1 MADLTP
7 PTGQQYNPNY
17 NPNSV
22 GPGNTPFIPG
32 TNNITPQPG
41 YMIDP
46 NNPQNVI
53 PVGQS
58 PTTGV
63 TPYSPGQGTGPGTPT
78 LIGETPNYST
88 PAATPASSVSGTS
101 TATASTT
108 PQTTPY
114 ASVAGVQQ
122 QTPAPQ
128 GSTPEATP
136 QPTISDIIAGLGPNA
151 AQYGTSAVN
160 PAQNAQL
167 ASQYNQYFAQTSGS
181 APNTSPTAD
190 INQAITS
197 AAQPDPQAAYFDS
210 MAAQNPIVA
219 QLYQMTQNIV
229 SPQNTQQSFTQEYA
243 QLSAQAGIPQLQS
256 QLLNYQT
263 MMNGTTDDVRSEVTA
278 AGGFATESQVN
289 AIAATR
295 NNVLMKQATQLE
307 GQLSNQQQYVSN
319 VMQYSQADQTQV
331 NTQVNE
337 QTGLLET
344 MASLQQ
350 TMNSNAVANYQK
362 TITQLGGDMSAFA
375 STVPASMQP
384 YVENL
389 MGFAPGTLSNPQEL
403 QILTNASYK
412 QIQLQIAA
420 QRAAVYGYNAGYP
433 VNVAVPGASGSSS
446 APSGGSTGGV
456 SPSLNQPISPFLST
470 SNQSTTGYTVS
481 SQDTGGLTQIASKLG
496 VSVSALEKANPQIT
510 EKSGYN
516 VQAGQ
521 NLTVPIPVKDNS
533 TGQTG
538 YISPTDFD
546 PSKMTQ
552 LGGATVTPPKT
563 ATDTAYNAMKA
574 QVDAAAATPVTGSP
588 LNKGRYTR
596 NANSALKN
604 YIASATYQTVS
615 NAVPYLSRIQS
626 ALKDPGSITDTSLA
640 DSIIKIETGG
650 GQVTDSQ
657 ISTYFAGQS
666 FADQFAVVGD
676 KIVAK
681 GGVLSPQQRTDLAS
695 LAEGTFGYY
704 QQQYEGLYVQAMGAL
719 KAQGIPLNYGTN
731 LPDFNSLLAQTA
743 PTTQ

>member
-1 MADLTP
+1 MANGLPQTYNTQTGQWEDFTPAPTP
-7 PTGQQYNPNY
+7 PP
-17 NPNSV
+17 S
-22 GPGNTPFIPG
+22 
-32 TNNITPQPG
+32 
-41 YMIDP
+41 
-46 NNPQNVI
+46 
-53 PVGQS
+53 
-58 PTTGV
+58 GV
-63 TPYSPGQGTGPGTPT
+63 TPYQPGQGTGPGNPT
-78 LIGETPNYST
+78 LVTETPNYATPPAT
-88 PAATPASSVSGTS
+88 PAAGTNSVSSV
-101 TATASTT
+101 AS
-108 PQTTPY
+108 QTTSY
-114 ASVAGVQQ
+114 ASVAGASSSGTT
-122 QTPAPQ
+122 TPTE
-128 GSTPEATP
+128 TPP
-136 QPTISDIIAGLGPNA
+136 QPTLSDIVAGLGPSA

-167 ASQYNQYFAQTSGS
+167 ASSYNQYFAQTSGS

-197 AAQPDPQAAYFDS
+197 AAQPDPQAAYFDT

-229 SPQNTQQSFTQEYA
+229 SPQKTQESFTQEYA
-243 QLSAQAGIPQLQS
+243 QLSAQAGIPQLQA

-278 AGGFATESQVN
+278 AGGFATESQIN
-289 AIAATR
+289 AIAGTR

-350 TMNSNAVANYQK
+350 TMNSNAVTNYQK

-403 QILTNASYK
+403 QILTDASYK

-433 VNVAVPGASGSSS
+433 VNVAVPGASGGSTA
-446 APSGGSTGGV
+446 APSTGV
-456 SPSLNQPISPFLST
+456 SPTLNQPISPFLST
-470 SNQSTTGYTVS
+470 NNQSTTGYTVS

-496 VSVSALEKANPQIT
+496 VSVTALEKANPQIT

-516 VQAGQ
+516 VEAGQ

-538 YISPTDFD
+538 YISPTDFN
-546 PSKMTQ
+546 PSTMTQ

-563 ATDTAYNAMKA
+563 ATDSAYSAMKA
-574 QVDAAAATPVTGSP
+574 QVDAASATPVSGSP
-588 LNKGRYTR
+588 INKGRYTR

-604 YIASATYQTVS
+604 YISSATYQTVA

-626 ALKDPGSITDTSLA
+626 AMKDPGSISDTSLA

-666 FADQFAVVGD
+666 FADQFAVEGD

-719 KAQGIPLNYGTN
+719 QAQGIPLNYGTN
-731 LPDFNSLLAQTA
+731 LPDFTSLLAQDA
-743 PTTQ
+743 PTQ

>member
-1 MADLTP
+1 MANGSPQTYNAQTGQWEDFVPSATP
-7 PTGQQYNPNY
+7 PSPPATPLNVIETNSGQPVLNTVYPNEPLSNTNPVSSVATT
-17 NPNSV
+17 NPQ
-22 GPGNTPFIPG
+22 G
-32 TNNITPQPG
+32 ITP
-41 YMIDP
+41 
-46 NNPQNVI
+46 
-53 PVGQS
+53 
-58 PTTGV
+58 
-63 TPYSPGQGTGPGTPT
+63 
-78 LIGETPNYST
+78 
-88 PAATPASSVSGTS
+88 
-101 TATASTT
+101 
-108 PQTTPY
+108 TPY
-114 ASVAGVQQ
+114 ASVAGA
-122 QTPAPQ
+122 TPVASVASASVTAPTASETAQ
-128 GSTPEATP
+128 TP
-136 QPTISDIIAGLGPNA
+136 QPTMTDILSGLGPSA
-151 AQYGTSAVN
+151 AQYGTSATS
-160 PAQNAQL
+160 PAQNSQL
-167 ASQYNQYFAQTSGS
+167 ASAYNGYFAQTSGA

-190 INQAITS
+190 INEAITS
-197 AAQPDPQAAYFDS
+197 AAQPNPQAQFFDS
-210 MAAQNPIVA
+210 VASQNPIVA
-219 QLYQMTQNIV
+219 QLYQLTQQIV
-229 SPQNTQQSFTQEYA
+229 SPQKTQESFSQEYA
-243 QLSAQAGIPQLQS
+243 QLSTQAGIPQLQS

-263 MMNGTTDDVRSEVTA
+263 MMNGTTDDIRAEITA
-278 AGGFATESQVN
+278 AGGFATESQVG

-319 VMQYSQADQTQV
+319 IMQYAQADQTQV

-344 MASLQQ
+344 MATLQQ
-350 TMNSNAVANYQK
+350 SMNSNAVSNYQK
-362 TITQLGGDMSAFA
+362 TLTTLGGDYGAFA
-375 STVPASMQP
+375 STVPPSMQP

-389 MGFAPGTLSNPQEL
+389 MGLAPGTLSNPQEL
-403 QILTNASYK
+403 QILTNSSLK
-412 QIQLQIAA
+412 LMQLQISA
-420 QRAAVYGYNAGYP
+420 QRAAVYGYNAGYS
-433 VNVAVPGASGSSS
+433 VDVPT
-446 APSGGSTGGV
+446 PLSGGSSGATSGTTSGPP
-456 SPSLNQPISPFLST
+456 SSLNQPISPFIST
-470 SNQSTTGYTVS
+470 TNQSTTGYTVS

-496 VSVSALEKANPQIT
+496 VSVAALEKANPSIT
-510 EKSGYN
+510 KASGYN
-516 VQAGQ
+516 VEAGQ

-538 YISPTDFD
+538 YISPSDFD

-563 ATDTAYNAMKA
+563 AADSAYNTMKA
-574 QVDAAAATPVTGSP
+574 QVDAASANPVTGSP

>member
-78 LIGETPNYST
+78 LVGETPNYGGTPNT
-88 PAATPASSVSGTS
+88 PAASVAGANSVSSV
-101 TATASTT
+101 AS
-108 PQTTPY
+108 QTTSY
-114 ASVAGVQQ
+114 ASVAGASSSTA
-122 QTPAPQ
+122 TPPPE
-128 GSTPEATP
+128 TPP

-151 AQYGTSAVN
+151 SQYGTSAVN

-181 APNTSPTAD
+181 APNTSPTSD

-229 SPQNTQQSFTQEYA
+229 SPQKTQESFTQEYA

-375 STVPASMQP
+375 STVPPSMQP

-433 VNVAVPGASGSSS
+433 VNIQTPTSGA
-446 APSGGSTGGV
+446 GGNTTGTTTDT
-456 SPSLNQPISPFLST
+456 PTNLNQPISPFLST
-470 SNQSTTGYTVS
+470 SNQSTTGYTVT
-481 SQDTGGLTQIASKLG
+481 SQDTGGLTQIAKTLG
-496 VSVSALEKANPQIT
+496 VSVSALQAANPQIT
-510 EKSGYN
+510 KASGYN
-516 VQAGQ
+516 VEAGQ

-538 YISPTDFD
+538 YISPTDFN
-546 PSKMTQ
+546 PSTMTQ

-743 PTTQ
+743 PTALTQ